1 MERKSYSWRWIDAL
15 PSRKYPRFSSIRWS
29 AIMLHVDTKKYWNFG
44 AKGNAVSGRT
54 IVTSIA

>member
-1 MERKSYSWRWIDAL
+1 
-15 PSRKYPRFSSIRWS
+15 SSVRWS
-29 AIMLHVDTKKYWNFG
+29 AIPPHVDFKKYWDFG